1 VEEDRRVYD
10 RLEVNC
16 LVTFASDAATGEG
29 TMTDVSM
36 GGCNMVTDTHLTN
49 GMIVNMS
56 LQVSSDAAPIVVAA
70 ALIRHA
76 GSQPIGVEFLR
87 LADSERERLQQF
99 IRGLLINRER

>member
-1 VEEDRRVYD
+1 
-10 RLEVNC
+10 
-16 LVTFASDAATGEG
+16 
-29 TMTDVSM
+29 
-36 GGCNMVTDTHLTN
+36 MVTDTHLTN